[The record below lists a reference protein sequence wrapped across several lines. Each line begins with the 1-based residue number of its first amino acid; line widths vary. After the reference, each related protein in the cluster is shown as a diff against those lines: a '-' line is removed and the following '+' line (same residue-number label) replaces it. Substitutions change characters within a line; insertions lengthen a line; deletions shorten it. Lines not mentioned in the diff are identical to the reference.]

1 MSETYQEARE
11 NVVRMAQHY
20 IDYCA
25 SYGTECSFY
34 EYCEPDIP
42 MTPETKE
49 LIANIE
55 KYEKLDK
62 HYFIHDFG
70 DGWRA
75 SVRVDIVTAAEAQKA
90 RKNSAGFA
98 GYDWLIKNILSG
110 KMKGMKIRD

>member
-1 MSETYQEARE
+1 MNETYQEARE

-49 LIANIE
+49 LIA
-55 KYEKLDK
+55 KVSDSL
-62 HYFIHDFG
+62 HDVV
-70 DGWRA
+70 
-75 SVRVDIVTAAEAQKA
+75 SVL
-90 RKNSAGFA
+90 RK
-98 GYDWLIKNILSG
+98 
-110 KMKGMKIRD
+110 

>member
-1 MSETYQEARE
+1 MVLKFTL
-11 NVVRMAQHY
+11 RMPNCGSWNGRWSGDERSHTVCKTFRRRS
-20 IDYCA
+20 D
-25 SYGTECSFY
+25 
-34 EYCEPDIP
+34 
-42 MTPETKE
+42 
-49 LIANIE
+49 IE